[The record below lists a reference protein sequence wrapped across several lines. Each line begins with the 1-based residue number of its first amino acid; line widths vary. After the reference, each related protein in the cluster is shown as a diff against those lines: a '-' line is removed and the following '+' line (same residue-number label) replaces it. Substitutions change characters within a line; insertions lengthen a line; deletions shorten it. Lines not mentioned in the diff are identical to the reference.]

1 MGDLGEAVCPRC
13 GVGFAPDTTICPIC
27 KIPLVFEAE
36 DEDGES
42 ETPEPIILDD
52 AVSSLEKLRTGG
64 VEWIHHLQD
73 KLAAMEIPHRIE
85 LYDSRR
91 RFFSAYVRHEDLPRA
106 KEIDDEVFAAEVPES
121 EGMAQVEDLDF
132 SVCPGCGS
140 RLGEKD
146 LTCSSCG
153 LELSLPKD

>member
-1 MGDLGEAVCPRC
+1 MGDLDEAFCPRC
-13 GVGFAPDTTICPIC
+13 GVGFAPDTRICPIC
-27 KIPLVFEAE
+27 KIPLVSEAGDE
-36 DEDGES
+36 DEES

-73 KLAAMEIPHRIE
+73 KLAAEGIPHRIE
-85 LYDSRR
+85 LYDPRR
-91 RFFSAYVRHEDLPRA
+91 RFFSVYVRHKDLPPA

-121 EGMAQVEDLDF
+121 EGIPQIETLDF
-132 SVCPGCGS
+132 SVCPGCGN

-146 LTCSSCG
+146 LKCGSCG
-153 LELSLPKD
+153 LDLSPPKD